1 MIPPLQRRRDA
12 AQATLDR
19 FKDQP
24 FAFGKN
30 DCVRLVAFHLRKLG
44 YRPQLA
50 KAGTYRTALSARR
63 ALERAGFGSLA
74 EALDAI
80 GLERIAPAAVIV
92 GDVVQCEGDDELG
105 ALAVYVGNGRILGY
119 SEDAAGAVVMQSL
132 KIDLAWR
139 APPHV

>member
-1 MIPPLQRRRDA
+1 MTPPLHRRRDA

-24 FAFGKN
+24 FRFGKN
-30 DCVRLVAFHLRKLG
+30 DCARLVAFHLRKLG
-44 YRPQLA
+44 YRPQLG

-63 ALERAGFGSLA
+63 ALARAGFKTLA
-74 EALDAI
+74 EGLDAL
-80 GLERIAPAAVIV
+80 GLARIAPAAAVV
-92 GDVVQCEGDDELG
+92 GDVVQLEGDNDLG

-119 SEDAAGAVVMQSL
+119 SEDAEGACVMQAM

-139 APPHV
+139 ADPYV